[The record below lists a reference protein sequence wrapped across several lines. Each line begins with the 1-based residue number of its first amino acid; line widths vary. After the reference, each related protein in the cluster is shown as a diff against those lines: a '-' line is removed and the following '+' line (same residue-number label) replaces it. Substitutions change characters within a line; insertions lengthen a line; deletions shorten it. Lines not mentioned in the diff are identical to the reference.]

1 MAKVSIIRVNEIVNK
16 SRFLSLSPE
25 HRGGEQRY
33 VVHRTDCKPLA
44 KSTLEKIFIGD
55 DMDAFID
62 DGDGGFEVKF

>member
-1 MAKVSIIRVNEIVNK
+1 
-16 SRFLSLSPE
+16 LSLSPE

-55 DMDAFID
+55 DMDAFVD